1 MNLLKKLSPF
11 TAYNTD
17 TRAII
22 QCLSDGLRGTKNNVI
37 KEKIS
42 YMLFDF
48 NLTIAIAK
56 VYEISLH
63 KDRTKRN
70 WLFVYF
76 YRRNLNLFLSQ
87 FHQEYFD
94 SNNKYEL
101 EELQRSQRVI
111 DYFLYDYF
119 YYGFKKR
126 DLGNIL
132 YE

>member
-22 QCLSDGLRGTKNNVI
+22 QCLSDGLRGTKNKVI